1 MRIKDLKDLQKKVF
15 QIPDDSL
22 VYHLSRN
29 HFSRFFYSRAMF
41 PPAEVL
47 KHVDVSDYKDMDEA
61 RKLIFDLIVQ
71 YRRFIR
77 RIVLMSIV
85 ILPVSATVRWEVRVE
100 VLPLSVRW

>member
-47 KHVDVSDYKDMDEA
+47 KRVDVSDYKEDVYKRQVISSA
-61 RKLIFDLIVQ
+61 L
-71 YRRFIR
+71 
-77 RIVLMSIV
+77 
-85 ILPVSATVRWEVRVE
+85 ILPCYRKRKRKSGKENTK
-100 VLPLSVRW
+100 